1 MLILKHNVLSPQDL
15 LLIEK
20 QFLRTLNGHSP
31 PITAYFN
38 VLDHKRTHVY
48 GHLLGLFVKLGVNS
62 SLGVTPSQ
70 LLDFFIDADAA
81 YLETP
86 YHTFY
91 HAADVVTIVFYLLTE
106 MTASKYLLPI
116 DIASLMIAALCH
128 DTGHTGY
135 NNLYQI
141 NLQTDLA
148 KRYHDRSVLE
158 SLSVDITRDLLE
170 KHQVLKKIPGELY
183 SKGYKQQEIN
193 CLDAI
198 ENIIIGTDMI
208 YHYEHQNKLISIY
221 DNLSRRSPDSTSS
234 IDSIEPDSSPD
245 DTSSNNDVDVN
256 KSAVDGDGDSDDT
269 GDSNG
274 EDGNYNPVQLNPN
287 DRLSLCGI
295 LMHAADINNTV
306 RPWKVA
312 KQWSDLVIQEFFRQ
326 GDAERAAGL
335 PITPNMD
342 RTEISQ
348 PMISIT
354 FGDLIRPFFQ
364 ALANLLPPARVFLD
378 NMTDTRKKWRQL
390 KQDSIPWPNFPAAS
404 RRKSY
409 PNSCR
414 VSVPAGTVEVM
425 DGEDLQRRFKRAK
438 RANSNIDSKP
448 LKDFGGRSP
457 SPSIPNWYRRKSDQ
471 CIIDISQRYSP
482 VPEIH

>member
-1 MLILKHNVLSPQDL
+1 MLTLKHNNLSPQDL

-38 VLDHKRTHVY
+38 VLDHKRTHIY
-48 GHLLGLFVKLGVNS
+48 GHLLGLFVKLGVS
-62 SLGVTPSQ
+62 TSLAITPSQ

-81 YLETP
+81 YLDTP

-91 HAADVVTIVFYLLTE
+91 HAADVVTIVYYLVAE
-106 MTASKYLLPI
+106 MTASRYILPI

-128 DTGHTGY
+128 DAGHTGY

-148 KRYHDRSVLE
+148 KRYHDQSVLE

-170 KHQVLKKIPGELY
+170 KHRILKTIPGD
-183 SKGYKQQEIN
+183 SKGSKQREQDL
-193 CLDAI
+193 LDAI
-198 ENIIIGTDMI
+198 EEIIIGTDMI
-208 YHYEHQNKLISIY
+208 YHYQHQNKLISIF
-221 DNLSRRSPDSTSS
+221 DSLNVV
-234 IDSIEPDSSPD
+234 EPSSP
-245 DTSSNNDVDVN
+245 
-256 KSAVDGDGDSDDT
+256 
-269 GDSNG
+269 G
-274 EDGNYNPVQLNPN
+274 EHGSHSPVLNPN
-287 DRLSLCGI
+287 ERLSLCGI

-306 RPWKVA
+306 RPWPVA

-348 PMISIT
+348 PMISLT
-354 FGDLIRPFFQ
+354 FGDLILPFFQ
-364 ALANLLPPARVFLD
+364 ALANLLPPAQVFLD
-378 NMTDTRKKWRQL
+378 NMVDTRKKWRAL
-390 KQDSIPWPNFPAAS
+390 KQDSTSWPDFPAAS

-409 PNSCR
+409 PNNCR
-414 VSVPAGTVEVM
+414 VSVPAGTVEVV
-425 DGEDLQRRFKRAK
+425 DGEDLQRRLKRS
-438 RANSNIDSKP
+438 RRTNSTATRTHAGNHS
-448 LKDFGGRSP
+448 R
-457 SPSIPNWYRRKSDQ
+457 SIPNYYRRKSDQ
-471 CIIDISQRYSP
+471 CVIDISQRCSP